1 LKRGLRRLKRRETAL
16 GSPRDSREVSSRDQ
30 DWAALID
37 QIAGGDQSA
46 LTTLYDSTSRLVF
59 GLILRVVG
67 DRATAEEVLLDVYTQ
82 IWRQAGSYDRK
93 RGAPLAWMMTIA
105 RTRGIDRL
113 RSSKGDLTR
122 EPLETSSEVTATTP
136 SPEEA
141 SVASERGRLVRS
153 ALDMLSAEQREVI
166 ELAYYSGLSHSEIAL
181 RLNQPLGTV
190 KTRTRLGM
198 MKLRDTLRPI
208 LGAQS

>member
-1 LKRGLRRLKRRETAL
+1 M
-16 GSPRDSREVSSRDQ
+16 
-30 DWAALID
+30 
-37 QIAGGDQSA
+37 
-46 LTTLYDSTSRLVF
+46 F
-59 GLILRVVG
+59 GLILRVVS

-82 IWRQAGSYDRK
+82 IWRQAGSYDLK

-113 RSSKGDLTR
+113 RSSKADLTR

-136 SPEEA
+136 SPEDA

-153 ALDMLSAEQREVI
+153 ALETLSAEQREVI

-208 LGAQS
+208 LGAQP